1 MNIRQRNNN
10 IILYYYHHYYYYT
23 TEDGIGK
30 LLDERM
36 VRSRRDWFSYNIR
49 IYYLRARGRCH
60 SMGMYNINIIIYK
73 RIILLYVCIPHGLY
87 KDYINN
93 NETKNKNAV
102 YSCFI
107 RV

>member
-10 IILYYYHHYYYYT
+10 IILYYCHYYYYT
-23 TEDGIGK
+23 TGDGIGK

-60 SMGMYNINIIIYK
+60 SMGRYNINIRESYYM
-73 RIILLYVCIPHGLY
+73 YVYPTGFY